1 MSHLYNAT
9 NSTRLVEDSQAFS
22 IIIQIDDIE
31 NSIILLNLS
40 LGFKGERGNVG
51 PFGEKGEAGEVGK
64 YPATISRIRPKTKS
78 FFFFY
83 VSNRFKWSPWLQRP

>member
-1 MSHLYNAT
+1 MSPLYNAT
-9 NSTRLVEDSQAFS
+9 NSTRLVEDRQAFS

-64 YPATISRIRPKTKS
+64 YPATISRSRPKTKS
-78 FFFFY
+78 FFF
-83 VSNRFKWSPWLQRP
+83 LCLE